1 MDGLVVTNNLLK
13 ESGSDYK
20 SELDNSL
27 TAGESFVLLDDLAHT
42 QPWLVVVLE
51 CQQIRDQIM

>member
-1 MDGLVVTNNLLK
+1 MDELVVTNNLLK

-20 SELDNSL
+20 SELGNFL

-42 QPWLVVVLE
+42 
-51 CQQIRDQIM
+51 

>member
-1 MDGLVVTNNLLK
+1 MDELVVTNNLLK

-42 QPWLVVVLE
+42 QPWLVALLFSA
-51 CQQIRDQIM
+51 C